1 MSKATVTTLHPHLL
15 ADRAARSA
23 PEDLADA
30 DLRRLLARA
39 ATGDL
44 EAFLDF
50 YDATCAVTWRLE
62 VCRHGEVGPARA
74 ATLARYVTAWLQAAT
89 QAGSGL
95 SARAWLLG
103 LAPELPPPTSSY
115 SDTAR
120 VGA

>member
-15 ADRAARSA
+15 ADRAARPT
-23 PEDLADA
+23 PEDLADP

-39 ATGDL
+39 AGGDL

-50 YDATCAVTWRLE
+50 YDATCSVTWRLE
-62 VCRHGEVGPARA
+62 MCRHGEEGCARA
-74 ATLARYVTAWLQAAT
+74 ATVARYVTAWLQAAG
-89 QAGSGL
+89 QARSGL

-103 LAPELPPPTSSY
+103 LAPDLPPPSS
-115 SDTAR
+115 SRGDAAR